1 MGEEREE
8 GRETKGKKSGNPAH
22 YSPVSMLRRTAF
34 LLRAMGSHGRLLS
47 REVACSNGHVC
58 AKGCGNVE
66 AG

>member
-8 GRETKGKKSGNPAH
+8 GQETKGKKSGKPAH
-22 YSPVSMLRRTAF
+22 YSPVSMRRTAF
-34 LLRAMGSHGRLLS
+34 LLRAMGSHGRLG

-58 AKGCGNVE
+58 VKGCGKVE